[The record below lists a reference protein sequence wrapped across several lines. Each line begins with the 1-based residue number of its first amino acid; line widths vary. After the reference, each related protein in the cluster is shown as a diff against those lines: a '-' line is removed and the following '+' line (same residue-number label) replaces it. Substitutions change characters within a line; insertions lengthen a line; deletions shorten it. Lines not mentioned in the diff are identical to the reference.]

1 MILIR
6 HWILALALI
15 ACCSTAVAQGVTP
28 FCDLLYWHASEE
40 PSAVWSNAVNLYP
53 AGSSFSAETM
63 QFDWSPGF
71 RVGFGHQAD
80 KDSWDAKLYWT
91 YFRTSQDAAVSGDIV
106 IPEFF
111 SGAISGDGRDYNA
124 AAIDWNLTYNTID
137 LEAGR
142 KFAVGESAWIR
153 PSMGIKTAVIRQR
166 IQLGLANAG
175 LGSARRKMSARLLG
189 HGAEFRCRRRVEPAE
204 MQQAEPHWFLFSR
217 FPLWPVEQSTMPIQD
232 RQPAADRRL
241 RRGCDQHERF
251 VPWRSGAEIFSRSS
265 VGPRGPDH
273 D

>member
-40 PSAVWSNAVNLYP
+40 PSAVWSNVLTSYP
-53 AGSSFSAETM
+53 SGSSFSAETM

-80 KDSWDAKLYWT
+80 EESWDAKLYWT

-106 IPEFF
+106 VPEFF

-142 KFAVGESAWIR
+142 KVRRRRIGVDSSVAGHQNRRHPAKNTTGSCERR
-153 PSMGIKTAVIRQR
+153 PRHQR
-166 IQLGLANAG
+166 GGRCQPG
-175 LGSARRKMSARLLG
+175 LLG
-189 HGAEFRCRRRVEPAE
+189 HRAKFRCQRRRG
-204 MQQAEPHWFLFSR
+204 FCR
-217 FPLWPVEQSTMPIQD
+217 N
-232 RQPAADRRL
+232 AAT
-241 RRGCDQHERF
+241 
-251 VPWRSGAEIFSRSS
+251 
-265 VGPRGPDH
+265 
-273 D
+273 